1 VTEQVKC
8 TGGDHPT
15 TAAGVTLCH
24 KCATDLTEDLKH
36 AAFLWGDIQTSCARL
51 DVGAASVGSSGYKEA
66 QLAVNL
72 DALDKAQTL
81 RVVLSGWASHLPQ
94 LHPVGDP
101 VRTALWLITQIG
113 EIRRQDWAGDFKH
126 ELRAAINACRR
137 ATDRAGEL
145 VFAGMCPTEK
155 DNGQECGTAVF
166 TRPGRPMANCPAC
179 KSAWDVSEW
188 RGRALDYAGVHEGT
202 PAELSRMLSDPVTGE
217 ALPQGTIRQWVRRG
231 KLTPIGTNGDG
242 KSVYQVRKV
251 RNLWARMKASPFGKP
266 SLKKP
271 IEIAA

>member
-1 VTEQVKC
+1 MAEQVKC
-8 TGGDHPT
+8 TGGEHPT
-15 TAAGVTLCH
+15 NAAGVTLCH
-24 KCATDLTEDLKH
+24 KCATVLSEDLKH

-81 RVVLSGWASHLPQ
+81 RVVLGGWAAHLPQ
-94 LHPVGDP
+94 LHPTGDP
-101 VRTALWLITQIG
+101 MRLALWLITQMND
-113 EIRRQDWAGDFKH
+113 IRRQAWAGDFKQ
-126 ELRAAINACRR
+126 ELRDAINGCRR

-145 VFAGMCPTEK
+145 VFAGMCPT
-155 DNGQECGTAVF
+155 DVDGVECGRAVF
-166 TRPGRPMANCPAC
+166 TRPGRITAHCPAC

-217 ALPQGTIRQWVRRG
+217 ALPQARIRQWVRRG
-231 KLTPIGTNGDG
+231 KLTPIGENSDG
-242 KSVYQVRKV
+242 KPVYQVRKV
-251 RNLWARMKASPFGKP
+251 RNLWGRMKASPFGNP
-266 SLKKP
+266 AAKKQVVL
-271 IEIAA
+271 AA